1 MSRSAD
7 ADPPGG
13 RGPSDAS
20 DPPGRNDPC
29 RCGSGRKYKRCCLA
43 ADREAAS
50 ERLKADAVTAK
61 LSDVQSP
68 GFALDAPT
76 PAAADRWLGAEAD
89 ARPVALDG
97 LSLAGYA
104 RLLHYEPT
112 VGGLALVEGRPDP
125 ESAAWAEGRVQVAT
139 RLARE
144 PEGEA
149 AFLLARLLE
158 ALPAGRALGMTRSSL
173 LPRATVRGIARAH
186 ATAFPDSLHGPVGP
200 IAVETDFDALHAV
213 RLAAEDAGLLELED
227 GVLAQ
232 TPLGLGLAERSGLR
246 ESFPKLLL
254 AYATVLDWDYLDDG
268 LPEAPSVQ
276 DAWLVGLRLVA
287 RHGSGRAPGSAPDA
301 AFGEASGEGAG
312 IEIGRLARALTV
324 ASAEAVHEIHAGTNA
339 PDVDPEDGFDGSV
352 DEAVDFATT
361 AFTWRMLVRFVEFFG
376 LATVTEADG
385 GPRLGPDGE
394 PRFERALVRATAQLG
409 DAVRFDPALLEGP
422 RALLAGALPDELEG
436 LDEAVL
442 AEAAATLGIGIGI
455 EAGETGEPVGSS
467 TGSPVPDPAAGTTA
481 GGEIAAPADTGDAT
495 GSGATTSGDG
505 PRRRPAHA
513 ADAAA
518 RRRRRR

>member
-7 ADPPGG
+7 ADPPRGG
-13 RGPSDAS
+13 G
-20 DPPGRNDPC
+20 PPGRNDPC
-29 RCGSGRKYKRCCLA
+29 RCGSGLKYKRCCLA

-61 LSDVQSP
+61 FSDVQSP

-76 PAAADRWLGAEAD
+76 PATADRWLGPEAD

-112 VGGLALVEGRPDP
+112 VDGLALAEGRPDP
-125 ESAAWAEGRVQVAT
+125 GSAAWAEGRVQVAT

-173 LPRATVRGIARAH
+173 LPRATVREIARAH
-186 ATAFPDSLHGPVGP
+186 AAAFPDSLHGPLGP

-246 ESFPKLLL
+246 ESFVKLLL

-287 RHGSGRAPGSAPDA
+287 RHGVDRADGP
-301 AFGEASGEGAG
+301 G

-324 ASAEAVHEIHAGTNA
+324 ASAEAVHEIHAATNA
-339 PDVDPEDGFDGSV
+339 PDADPEDGFDGSI

-376 LATVTEADG
+376 LATVAEADG

-394 PRFERALVRATAQLG
+394 PRFERALVRATDQLG

-422 RALLAGALPDELEG
+422 GALLAGALPDELEG

-442 AEAAATLGIGIGI
+442 EEAAAALGV
-455 EAGETGEPVGSS
+455 EAGEGDGGTTRP
-467 TGSPVPDPAAGTTA
+467 TADDPADPSGAGPRSDPEPGA
-481 GGEIAAPADTGDAT
+481 ASGAPADPAGTG
-495 GSGATTSGDG
+495 GSAPASGEAS
-505 PRRRPAHA
+505 RRRPAHA
-513 ADAAA
+513 AEAAA